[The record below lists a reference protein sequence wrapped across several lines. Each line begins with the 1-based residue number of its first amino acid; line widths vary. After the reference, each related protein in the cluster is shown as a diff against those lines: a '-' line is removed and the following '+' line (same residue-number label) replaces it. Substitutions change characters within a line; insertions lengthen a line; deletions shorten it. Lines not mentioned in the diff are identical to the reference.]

1 MPISPFAYGIPGKTL
16 VTTDGA
22 ELLVHDGD
30 TEAPT
35 WMRTMSAPIAG
46 VANAGDRVVALA
58 ANGELAVLSAEDGA
72 EVSKTSL
79 DLLASGLAASKDKL
93 AVLGGASVEIV
104 GMKGERCA
112 SVDLAEPMSA
122 AFDASGDRLAIGT
135 ADGDIAIA
143 RASDGVITGQVRNS
157 GKVTA
162 LAYHARA
169 KVFLASV
176 GHTLMKVTPKDDG
189 VDLEPIMTSDKLD
202 WSALA
207 ISEEGS
213 ILAARVD
220 DHRVVLLSLHD
231 YKLAGQITF
240 EREVGAL
247 EFGPDNFL
255 GVALD
260 RGDGNK
266 VNLLTG
272 AVHRT
277 DPHDG
282 RVRNSWFLI
291 ADVKT
296 DLVAKALQKGRTAT
310 PLSRPSPYGAST
322 TISPEKAPKPSPE
335 GKKKEKKPSGE
346 VARPKAQFAQASSA
360 EKLFTG
366 VRNDNSGKV
375 LLIVV
380 GGVFLLAG
388 LIFWLAS

>member
-1 MPISPFAYGIPGKTL
+1 MPISPFAYGPKSKTL

-22 ELLVHDGD
+22 DLLVHDSD
-30 TEAPT
+30 TEGPT
-35 WMRTMSAPIAG
+35 WMRSMSAPIVGA
-46 VANAGDRVVALA
+46 ANAGDRVIALA
-58 ANGELAVLSAEDGA
+58 ANGELAVLSGDEGA
-72 EVSKTSL
+72 EIAKTSL
-79 DLLASGLAASKDKL
+79 DLLASGLAASKSKL

-104 GMKGERCA
+104 GMEGERRA

-122 AFDASGDRLAIGT
+122 AFDASGERLAIGT
-135 ADGDIAIA
+135 VDGDIAIA
-143 RASDGVITGQVRNS
+143 RASDGVITGQVRAAA
-157 GKVTA
+157 KVTG
-162 LAYHARA
+162 LAYHERA

-176 GHTLMKVTPKDDG
+176 GHTLTKVTPKDDG

-213 ILAARVD
+213 VLAARVG

-231 YKLAGQITF
+231 YKLVGQITF

-247 EFGPDNFL
+247 EFGADNFL

-282 RVRNSWFLI
+282 RVRNSWILI
-291 ADVKT
+291 PDIKT
-296 DLVAKALQKGRTAT
+296 DLVAKALQKGRTTT
-310 PLSRPSPYGAST
+310 PLSRPSPYGVGA
-322 TISPEKAPKPSPE
+322 PEKAKKPAPE
-335 GKKKEKKPSGE
+335 AKKKEKKPSDE
-346 VARPKAQFAQASSA
+346 AARPKAKFAEASSA

-380 GGVFLLAG
+380 GGVFLISGIIL
-388 LIFWLAS
+388 WLAS